1 MSDEKVEQKKNNL
14 LDKAVSFGK
23 AVASR
28 GITNKKA
35 SDKAIELR
43 RLSCHGNPDIKLPPC
58 SERKDSVKFP
68 RSFYCGACGCGDK
81 AHTQL
86 INMKDDK
93 GVEKYC
99 KLDYPMVTCPLKMPG
114 FSNYKETEEG
124 VSENPR
130 KMFIEMTI
138 GVSEIKQNLK

>member
-1 MSDEKVEQKKNNL
+1 MSDEKIEQKKNNL

-28 GITNKKA
+28 GVSNKKA
-35 SDKAIELR
+35 SEETIKLR
-43 RLSCHGNPDIKLPPC
+43 RMSCHGDDNIKLPPC
-58 SERKDSVKFP
+58 SERKDSVKYP
-68 RSFYCGACGCGDK
+68 GSYYCGACGCGDK

-86 INMKDDK
+86 INVKDAE
-93 GVEKYC
+93 GNEKYS
-99 KLDYPMVTCPLKMPG
+99 KLDYPKVTCPLKMPG
-114 FSNYKETEEG
+114 FTNYQQTEEG

-138 GVSEIKQNLK
+138 GTNHIKDLSR